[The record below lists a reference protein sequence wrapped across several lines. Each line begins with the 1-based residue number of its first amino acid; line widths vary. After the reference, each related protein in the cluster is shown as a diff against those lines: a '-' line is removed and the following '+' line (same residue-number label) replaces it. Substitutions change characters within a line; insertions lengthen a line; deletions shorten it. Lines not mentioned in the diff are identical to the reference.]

1 MFDKNYFLNQLR
13 NGVSMD
19 SMGQALADA
28 MNEAQEA
35 YTAELAVKEKEAE
48 AAAMAQTK
56 RDMALDLIDIIRDY
70 GRMVAPEAAD
80 ILDNVDEDDIDAMI
94 VTLDQMFQMMS
105 AMAQLKINLEKAQAD
120 AEMAQAKRDMA
131 LDLIDIIRDYGHLVA
146 PEAADILDDV
156 NDDDVDAMIVTLDQ
170 MFQMMSSMA
179 QLKANLESLDKLP
192 VPKAQAKSH
201 ITPVAKPSK
210 SDDEVLAKFIAS
222 LM

>member
-1 MFDKNYFLNQLR
+1 MFDKNYFLTQLR

-19 SMGQALADA
+19 DMGQALADA

-48 AAAMAQTK
+48 AAAMAQNK
-56 RDMALDLIDIIRDY
+56 R
-70 GRMVAPEAAD
+70 E
-80 ILDNVDEDDIDAMI
+80 
-94 VTLDQMFQMMS
+94 
-105 AMAQLKINLEKAQAD
+105 
-120 AEMAQAKRDMA
+120 MA
-131 LDLIDIIRDYGHLVA
+131 LDLIDIIRDYGHMVA
-146 PEAADILDDV
+146 PDAADILDDI
-156 NDDDVDAMIVTLDQ
+156 DDEDVEAMIVTLDQ

-179 QLKANLESLDKLP
+179 QLKANLESMEKLP

>member
-1 MFDKNYFLNQLR
+1 MYDKNYFLNQLR

-48 AAAMAQTK
+48 AAAIAENK
-56 RDMALDLIDIIRDY
+56 REMALDLIDIIRDY

-80 ILDNVDEDDIDAMI
+80 ILDDVDDE
-94 VTLDQMFQMMS
+94 
-105 AMAQLKINLEKAQAD
+105 
-120 AEMAQAKRDMA
+120 
-131 LDLIDIIRDYGHLVA
+131 
-146 PEAADILDDV
+146 
-156 NDDDVDAMIVTLDQ
+156 DVDAMIVTLDQ

-192 VPKAQAKSH
+192 VPKAQVKSH

-222 LM
+222 LV

>member
-48 AAAMAQTK
+48 AAA
-56 RDMALDLIDIIRDY
+56 
-70 GRMVAPEAAD
+70 
-80 ILDNVDEDDIDAMI
+80 
-94 VTLDQMFQMMS
+94 
-105 AMAQLKINLEKAQAD
+105 
-120 AEMAQAKRDMA
+120 MAQAKRDMA

-201 ITPVAKPSK
+201 ITPVVKPSK

>member
-1 MFDKNYFLNQLR
+1 MFDKNYFLTQLR

-19 SMGQALADA
+19 DMGQALADA

-35 YTAELAVKEKEAE
+35 YIAEQAAKVKEAE
-48 AAAMAQTK
+48 EAAMAQNK
-56 RDMALDLIDIIRDY
+56 R
-70 GRMVAPEAAD
+70 E
-80 ILDNVDEDDIDAMI
+80 
-94 VTLDQMFQMMS
+94 
-105 AMAQLKINLEKAQAD
+105 
-120 AEMAQAKRDMA
+120 MA
-131 LDLIDIIRDYGHLVA
+131 LDLIDIIRDYGHMVA
-146 PEAADILDDV
+146 PDAADILDDI
-156 NDDDVDAMIVTLDQ
+156 DDEDVEAMIVTLDQ

-179 QLKANLESLDKLP
+179 QLKANLESMEKLP

>member
-35 YTAELAVKEKEAE
+35 YIAELAVKEKEAE
-48 AAAMAQTK
+48 AAAMAQNK
-56 RDMALDLIDIIRDY
+56 R
-70 GRMVAPEAAD
+70 E
-80 ILDNVDEDDIDAMI
+80 
-94 VTLDQMFQMMS
+94 
-105 AMAQLKINLEKAQAD
+105 
-120 AEMAQAKRDMA
+120 MA
-131 LDLIDIIRDYGHLVA
+131 LDLIDIIRDYGHMVA
-146 PEAADILDDV
+146 PDAADILDDIS
-156 NDDDVDAMIVTLDQ
+156 DEDVEAMIVTLDQ